1 MTPVRRKKTAARS
14 RRKPVARSRSRA
26 RTTTVRAKRA
36 SRKKAVRRVKRAVR
50 KTATPRL
57 TVVAG
62 KRARRPKAA
71 VKNKA
76 KAAPASSFPQRS
88 GASPKQLALFE
99 LVRARAAVLGA
110 IQGLTAA
117 SANQPMTGGKWS
129 VRETVLHLVTRDQ
142 ARMREG
148 EAALR
153 GQSASWKGI
162 HDPEM
167 SAINAEMLSPL
178 RSLDWDETLRLL
190 HRTRELLMEELESVP
205 EEPAE
210 VWSPDHPFG
219 WMLQG
224 LPPHDRHHAEVIKR
238 WRAEHGA

>member
-1 MTPVRRKKTAARS
+1 
-14 RRKPVARSRSRA
+14 VARSTRSARPAVSRA
-26 RTTTVRAKRA
+26 ARA
-36 SRKKAVRRVKRAVR
+36 SRKKAVGRATRALR
-50 KTATPRL
+50 KSATPRL

-62 KRARRPKAA
+62 KRARRTKTVDRTKTTAS
-71 VKNKA
+71 
-76 KAAPASSFPQRS
+76 ASSFPQRS

-99 LVRARAAVLGA
+99 IVRARAAVLGA
-110 IQGLTAA
+110 IQGLTGA
-117 SANQPMTGGKWS
+117 SANQPMAQGKWS

-167 SAINAEMLSPL
+167 SAINAELMSPL
-178 RSLDWDETLRLL
+178 RALDWDEALRLL